1 MNFRNFMFL
10 AEMNLFYKG
19 SITQEDFD
27 LLDKYHNES
36 IDFIKANTPKGEK
49 HNIEIKFK
57 PDARVSIEE
66 RLKIMHDVY
75 KIAFNVNEEEMI
87 KLGSAIGSLSYPNM
101 IITMNGD
108 LGAGKTTMT
117 KGIGKSLGI
126 KRIINSPTFTIMKV
140 YEGNLN
146 LYHLDVYRIEN
157 ENTDFELEEYFYL
170 GGVSVI
176 EWADN
181 IKSLIPHDAIR
192 LTFDILTDSSRE
204 VSIEANSEFINDL
217 KNKLGE

>member
-1 MNFRNFMFL
+1 M
-10 AEMNLFYKG
+10 E
-19 SITQEDFD
+19 T
-27 LLDKYHNES
+27 
-36 IDFIKANTPKGEK
+36 
-49 HNIEIKFK
+49 
-57 PDARVSIEE
+57 
-66 RLKIMHDVY
+66 LKINI
-75 KIAFNVNEEEMI
+75 KTEEEMI
-87 KLGSAIGSLSYPNM
+87 ELGSAIGSLSYPNM

-126 KRIINSPTFTIMKV
+126 KRVINSPTFTIMKV

-217 KNKLGE
+217 KNKIGE